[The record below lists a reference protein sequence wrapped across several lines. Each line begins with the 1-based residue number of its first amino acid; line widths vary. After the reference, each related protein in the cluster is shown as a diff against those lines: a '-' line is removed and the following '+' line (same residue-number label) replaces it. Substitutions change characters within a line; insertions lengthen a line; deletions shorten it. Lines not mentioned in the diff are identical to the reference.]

1 MEKIIKLQ
9 EEIDK
14 KQRKVRKG
22 CIEYLKKV
30 VKKAGGTI
38 CMDDEED
45 VVIVAYDG
53 GRHPEDDSNL
63 YSAVESVF
71 LKDGKLYLSI
81 EDCDE
86 YEINRVDTDEVYA
99 VAVFVYNMVMCS
111 SLDLI
116 WFLFR

>member
-1 MEKIIKLQ
+1 MEEIIKLQ

-22 CIEYLKKV
+22 CIEYLKRATE
-30 VKKAGGTI
+30 KAGGTI

-45 VVIVAYDG
+45 VVMVAYDG
-53 GRHPEDDSNL
+53 GRHPEYDSNL
-63 YSAVESVF
+63 YSVVESVF

-86 YEINRVDTDEVYA
+86 YEIDRVVTDEVYA
-99 VAVFVYNMVMCS
+99 VAVFVYNALS
-111 SLDLI
+111 NK
-116 WFLFR
+116 